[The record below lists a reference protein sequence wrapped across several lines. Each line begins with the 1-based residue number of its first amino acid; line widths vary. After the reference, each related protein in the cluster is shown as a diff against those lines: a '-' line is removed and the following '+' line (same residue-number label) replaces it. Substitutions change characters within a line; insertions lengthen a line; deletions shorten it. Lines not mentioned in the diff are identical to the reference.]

1 MIKYILVGILF
12 ICWSIGLSQ
21 SNAVQKQI
29 DLFSNSTYFESASIS
44 FEAVDLATG
53 HVIASYN
60 PKLAM
65 APASTVKLFTTA
77 TAFLTLGGGY
87 QPETRFY
94 LDGYVDT
101 LGVLQ
106 GNLFIRGGGDPS
118 LGSRFF
124 EKRETVS
131 NFLTDWA
138 KSLIELGIKKI
149 NGAVIAD
156 GSDFG
161 YNGAPGGW
169 TWADLGNYY
178 GAGPAG
184 CTLYDNMVY
193 LLFNTGD
200 KVGDST
206 HLSCTVPYIPNFEL
220 DNYVVSA
227 QSKRDN
233 SYVYGAPYLHSR
245 FITGSLPAKEEEFEV
260 KASIPD
266 PEYLLAL
273 ELDYALQQQGVSI
286 AQAPEGY
293 RTFKRRRATEDRYD
307 KQPFYS
313 YKGKTLSS
321 VAYHTNMRS
330 VNLFAEQLLCLI
342 PYEKYG
348 VGTTY
353 KGSEFVTRFWEDK
366 MKAGYRITDGSGL
379 SRNNALS
386 ANHFTAMLSY
396 MSASRFATDF
406 ENTLPVAGKS
416 GTLSRVCRGQVAQGR
431 LYAKSG
437 TMSRIKS
444 YAGYVKSSSGKKIAF
459 AIIVNNYLGS
469 SSNVVRKMEKVFNAM
484 ATY

>member
-1 MIKYILVGILF
+1 
-12 ICWSIGLSQ
+12 
-21 SNAVQKQI
+21 
-29 DLFSNSTYFESASIS
+29 
-44 FEAVDLATG
+44 
-53 HVIASYN
+53 
-60 PKLAM
+60 
-65 APASTVKLFTTA
+65 
-77 TAFLTLGGGY
+77 
-87 QPETRFY
+87 
-94 LDGYVDT
+94 
-101 LGVLQ
+101 
-106 GNLFIRGGGDPS
+106 
-118 LGSRFF
+118 
-124 EKRETVS
+124 
-131 NFLTDWA
+131 
-138 KSLIELGIKKI
+138 
-149 NGAVIAD
+149 
-156 GSDFG
+156 
-161 YNGAPGGW
+161 
-169 TWADLGNYY
+169 
-178 GAGPAG
+178 
-184 CTLYDNMVY
+184 
-193 LLFNTGD
+193 
-200 KVGDST
+200 
-206 HLSCTVPYIPNFEL
+206 
-220 DNYVVSA
+220 
-227 QSKRDN
+227 
-233 SYVYGAPYLHSR
+233 LHSR

-366 MKAGYRITDGSGL
+366 MKVGYRITDGSGL